1 MVEAYQG
8 WGGIAMIKTKDALV
22 LLLAGGVGSR
32 LNILVQNRAKPAV
45 PFGGLYR
52 IIDFSLSNVMNSGLK
67 KVGVLTQ
74 SKPLSL
80 MSHLGT
86 AEAWDFTGR
95 SRGVKILPPR
105 TGSRDYDW
113 YKGTADAVR
122 RNVDFMEANP
132 SDEVLI
138 LSGDHIYHMDFDA
151 MIEYHRSK
159 KADVTVGMMVV
170 PKSEIHQF
178 GSGIIDKYNRII
190 DWEEKPKNPRTNL
203 ASMGIYV
210 FDFQYLLN
218 ALNRDKD
225 EVDFG
230 MHILPWA
237 IRNSNVFAYPFYGYW
252 RDVGTIQAYWEAN
265 MDVIRKGSGISP
277 QKWKI
282 RTNVEA
288 DERPADRPPARFGRE
303 ARLCNAMISAGCNI
317 QGSVENSVLA
327 PGVIVEEKAVV
338 RNSILFAD
346 SHIKRGAIV
355 DLSILDKRV
364 SIGEYAIVGAG
375 ENYKIANRLKPTHL
389 YSGITLV
396 GKGAQVPAQQKIGR
410 NCVINSYIR
419 EELFPGREVEDG
431 ESLFPDG
438 ETS

>member
-1 MVEAYQG
+1 MAAACEDR
-8 WGGIAMIKTKDALV
+8 GGAPMIKTKEALV

-45 PFGGLYR
+45 PFAGLYR

-74 SKPLSL
+74 YKPLSL
-80 MSHLGT
+80 MSHLAGG
-86 AEAWDFTGR
+86 EAWDFTGR

-105 TGSRDYDW
+105 TGSRDSDW

-122 RNVDFMEANP
+122 RNIDFIEANP
-132 SDEVLI
+132 TDEVLI

-178 GSGIIDKYNRII
+178 GAGIIDRHNRIVE
-190 DWEEKPKNPRTNL
+190 WEEKPKVPRTNL

-210 FDFQYLLN
+210 FDRKYLLN
-218 ALNRDKD
+218 SLARDKD

-230 MHILPWA
+230 LHILPWA
-237 IRNSNVFAYPFYGYW
+237 IDNDNVFAYPFYGYW

-265 MDVIRKGSGISP
+265 MDVIRKDSGISP
-277 QKWKI
+277 QKWGI
-282 RTNVEA
+282 RTNIEA
-288 DERPADRPPARFGRE
+288 QGRPADRAPARFGQKAHLR
-303 ARLCNAMISAGCNI
+303 NAMISAGCDI
-317 QGSVENSVLA
+317 RGTVEHSLLA
-327 PGVIVEEKAVV
+327 PGVIVEEGAVV

-346 SHIKRGAIV
+346 CHVSRNAIV
-355 DLSILDKRV
+355 DLAILDKRV
-364 SIGEYAIVGAG
+364 SVGEHAVVGAG
-375 ENYKIANRLKPTHL
+375 ENYTTANRLQPTHL
-389 YSGITLV
+389 YTGITLI
-396 GKGAQVPAQQKIGR
+396 GKGAQVPAEQKIGR
-410 NCVINSYIR
+410 NCAINSYIR
-419 EELFPGREVEDG
+419 EEAYSRTVMEDG

-438 ETS
+438 EIS